1 MSKYKLEM
9 KEDGYKNKLE
19 FESDDLSDVV
29 ANLEIF
35 LKGCGFF
42 FDGALDIHEGKIQ
55 MNAMHYRYTSDIDDI
70 ITDSDQ
76 LDMEIKDD
84 TGRQSQEES

>member
-1 MSKYKLEM
+1 MVKYKLEM
-9 KEDGYKNKLE
+9 KDDGYKNKLK

-35 LKGCGFF
+35 LKGCGFV

-55 MNAMHYRYTSDIDDI
+55 MNAMHHICRDTTDTEFDDV

-76 LDMEIKDD
+76 LDMGFKDD
-84 TGRQSQEES
+84 